1 MRVWIVDRW
10 WGTDPETGKKSVKKA
25 NFGKGVRWQVTHYAE
40 QTDGTRKLVSK
51 NFERLADAEEFRTRT
66 AHELREGSYRP
77 KEIAKKTFAD
87 AAAAW
92 FSSKKKPTGSSLLRY
107 RDALDIWILPAW
119 GRRTLA
125 TIHRTE
131 IDEWVTAL
139 SDGTAPS
146 AAGRRVRGSG
156 MSPAGLTSI
165 WVPFKASLAHAVE
178 LGWLTANPARAVEL
192 PRTRQAEK
200 IFLDYKEVERLVE
213 SAEKVTG
220 RHADAVAVELMAY
233 AGLRIG
239 EVVAL
244 EVRNVDLD
252 ARRIKFRRTAT
263 VDINGSAIF
272 GEPKHGE
279 RRDVPIAPHVVEHL
293 RVITEGRPQDAPLI
307 DTIRGNYVNLH
318 NWRNRVW
325 TKAVRGAGLENRQL
339 SPKALRHTAA
349 SMAIAAGADVKVVQ
363 RMLGHAD
370 ASMTLNTY
378 ADLWPDRLDEVAEAV
393 SAHRDRALRE

>member
-1 MRVWIVDRW
+1 
-10 WGTDPETGKKSVKKA
+10 
-25 NFGKGVRWQVTHYAE
+25 
-40 QTDGTRKLVSK
+40 
-51 NFERLADAEEFRTRT
+51 
-66 AHELREGSYRP
+66 
-77 KEIAKKTFAD
+77 
-87 AAAAW
+87 
-92 FSSKKKPTGSSLLRY
+92 
-107 RDALDIWILPAW
+107 
-119 GRRTLA
+119 
-125 TIHRTE
+125 
-131 IDEWVTAL
+131 
-139 SDGTAPS
+139 
-146 AAGRRVRGSG
+146 

-220 RHADAVAVELMAY
+220 RPADAVAVELMAY

-244 EVRNVDLD
+244 EVRNVDLE
-252 ARRIKFRRTAT
+252 ARRIKIRRTAT

-279 RRDVPIAPHVVEHL
+279 RRDVPIAPHVLEHL

-325 TKAVRGAGLENRQL
+325 TRAVRTAGLENRQL

-378 ADLWPDRLDEVAEAV
+378 ADLWPDRLDEVAQAV
-393 SAHRDRALRE
+393 SAHRERALRE